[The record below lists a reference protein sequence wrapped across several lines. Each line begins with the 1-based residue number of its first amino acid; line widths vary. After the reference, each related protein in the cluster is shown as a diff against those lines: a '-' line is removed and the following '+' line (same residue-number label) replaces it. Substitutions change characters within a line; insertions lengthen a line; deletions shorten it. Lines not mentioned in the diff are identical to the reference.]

1 MNSQSCLVPFCV
13 VNDTEMPH
21 FIEKGNS
28 IASAQLLKGGD
39 SICETVLNVKNIDS
53 VVNIQLT
60 DEFIDRQQF
69 DDQFIFDKTVLTPV
83 EAEDLQHVLW
93 KYADFSSNARTMSGH
108 INVLKYTIRL
118 IPGSKIIKTTPYRC
132 YPKVKEENSKQ
143 V

>member
-1 MNSQSCLVPFCV
+1 MALHHKKLCVDVLGLIVPCDSSELHGVKPGSTIVQVNSQSCLVPVCV

-53 VVNIQLT
+53 VVNKQLT

-69 DDQFIFDKTVLTPV
+69 D
-83 EAEDLQHVLW
+83 
-93 KYADFSSNARTMSGH
+93 Y
-108 INVLKYTIRL
+108 
-118 IPGSKIIKTTPYRC
+118 
-132 YPKVKEENSKQ
+132 
-143 V
+143 